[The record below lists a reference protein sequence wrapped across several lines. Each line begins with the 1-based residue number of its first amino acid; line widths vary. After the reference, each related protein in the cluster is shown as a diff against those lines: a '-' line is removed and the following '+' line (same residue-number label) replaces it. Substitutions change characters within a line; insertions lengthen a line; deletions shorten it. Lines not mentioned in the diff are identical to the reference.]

1 MTTTVLNT
9 KIAEGQNKILQVSPT
24 VKKGSCNG
32 MLKNQT
38 LRENT
43 LLLLVI
49 INLQKDT

>member
-9 KIAEGQNKILQVSPT
+9 KITEGQNKIPQVSPT
-24 VKKGSCNG
+24 VKKASCNG